1 MLKYENVAE
10 VGQTIRALDFQS
22 RSDCFIEGI
31 VLRKGKQYME
41 QDGRQIYIGD
51 GYTIK
56 VTKSSSGPEDDFKS
70 SSNSESFN
78 EMRMGTEMIVPFEI
92 SFDFDNRV
100 ELI

>member
-22 RSDCFIEGI
+22 RSDCFIEGT

-56 VTKSSSGPEDDFKS
+56 VTKSSS
-70 SSNSESFN
+70 NSESFN
-78 EMRMGTEMIVPFEI
+78 EMRVGTEMIVPFEM